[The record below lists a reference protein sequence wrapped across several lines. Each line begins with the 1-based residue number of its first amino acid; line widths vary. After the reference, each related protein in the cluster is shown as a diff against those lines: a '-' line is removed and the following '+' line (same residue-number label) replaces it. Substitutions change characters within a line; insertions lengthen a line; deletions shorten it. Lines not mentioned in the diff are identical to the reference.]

1 MTLISVSLPPM
12 DAVMLSFSS
21 NTPPQSITDMNSI
34 IISFFFSET
43 MRGFRGKWGFR
54 TPKSHANSNL
64 SKAHSKFT
72 QNRTLTHIPPN
83 RQTSRKKTWSA
94 HAVYMITNILFIIYI
109 FMNNYNKFITFYI
122 HYESNIKREI
132 GICLY
137 LCYHKGWILH
147 VHCIDND
154 S

>member
-1 MTLISVSLPPM
+1 MTLDFSKNKQLTLISVSLPPM

-43 MRGFRGKWGFR
+43 MRGLRGKWGFR

-72 QNRTLTHIPPN
+72 QNRTLTHIPPTGKQNYPPN
-83 RQTSRKKTWSA
+83 RQTSRKKN
-94 HAVYMITNILFIIYI
+94 MIRSCCLHDLQNFIYNIYL
-109 FMNNYNKFITFYI
+109 
-122 HYESNIKREI
+122 YE
-132 GICLY
+132 
-137 LCYHKGWILH
+137 
-147 VHCIDND
+147 
-154 S
+154 